1 MRQMI
6 NFPCG
11 TDLLAGTLDPA
22 DGTTGLLIVSGGNEI
37 RSGAYAGQASMAQ
50 HFSALGI
57 PVFRFDRRGVGD
69 SEGVNRGFAHNAE
82 DIHAALLAF
91 QRVAPGVRHIVAF
104 GNCDAATA
112 LLLHTQGPLLGGLVL
127 ANPWTIDAAAEDEA
141 APVPDAS
148 VIRARY
154 WNRIKNPRSLL
165 DFLSGNINLRKLAY
179 GLRTAAKPVQTS
191 ILAHRVAEA
200 MARSNMPMR
209 LVIAERD
216 TTAMAFMTAWKS
228 AAFGHVRRRPN
239 IRLGTYPTASH
250 SFADTAS
257 RAWLYAQ
264 ILKFIKQPR

>member
-1 MRQMI
+1 
-6 NFPCG
+6 
-11 TDLLAGTLDPA
+11 
-22 DGTTGLLIVSGGNEI
+22 
-37 RSGAYAGQASMAQ
+37 MAQ

-91 QRVAPGVRHIVAF
+91 QRVAPHLKHIFAF

-112 LLLHTQGPLLGGLVL
+112 LLLHTQGPLLRGLVL
-127 ANPWTIDAAAEDEA
+127 ANPWTIDATADDEA

-148 VIRARY
+148 VLRARY

-165 DFLSGNINLRKLAY
+165 DLLSGKINLRKLAY

-191 ILAHRVAEA
+191 LLAHRLAEA

-209 LVIAERD
+209 LAIAERD
-216 TTAMAFMTAWKS
+216 TTAMAFMAAWKS

-239 IRLGTYPTASH
+239 IQLATCSTASH
-250 SFADTAS
+250 SFADAAS